1 MKPEITLRQATTQDA
16 PLFYKLIDQTMR
28 EFIVAT
34 WGAWDEE
41 RVVRESMLGSASQD
55 ARVIRHDGEDVGVFL
70 VYEEPSHFQ
79 VQQLYLLR
87 PYQGQGIG
95 TQLITSLLQKSAV
108 AGKPVRLRVLKV
120 NSAKQFYAKLGF
132 TVTDEGA
139 AFFEM
144 ESPV

>member
-16 PLFYKLIDQTMR
+16 PLFYKVIDQTMR

-41 RVVRESMLGSASQD
+41 RVVRESMLGSTSQD
-55 ARVIRHDGEDVGVFL
+55 ARVIRHDGEDVGVF
-70 VYEEPSHFQ
+70 VVHEEPSHFQ

-95 TQLITSLLQKSAV
+95 TQLITSLLQKSAA

-120 NSAKQFYAKLGF
+120 NSAKQFYEKLGF
-132 TVTDEGA
+132 TVTDGDA

-144 ESPV
+144 ESSV